1 MIALRRLGGL
11 FHYEALHQL
20 LTQFPISRQG
30 FLSIDTLSCV
40 HGLSLKGHVYTAA
53 SDHDCL
59 HSVTGYG
66 LAILVLCKQEGVLG
80 LGADCIIIF
89 IDL

>member
-1 MIALRRLGGL
+1 MYIYA
-11 FHYEALHQL
+11 
-20 LTQFPISRQG
+20 
-30 FLSIDTLSCV
+30 
-40 HGLSLKGHVYTAA
+40 AA

-59 HSVTGYG
+59 HSVTGIYIYG